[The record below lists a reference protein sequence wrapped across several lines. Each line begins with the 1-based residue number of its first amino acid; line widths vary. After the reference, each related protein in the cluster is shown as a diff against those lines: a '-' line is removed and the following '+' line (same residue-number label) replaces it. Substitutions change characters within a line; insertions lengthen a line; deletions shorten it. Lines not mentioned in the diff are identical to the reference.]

1 MITKAAGNPYNE
13 KEAEGFKEVI
23 EANGGTAIIQHP
35 EAPTADAQ
43 VSVIQSLI
51 SQDVDASV
59 WRPMIPMRCRQPGGG
74 YGSRH
79 QGKRP

>member
-51 SQDVDASV
+51 SQDAS
-59 WRPMIPMRCRQPGGG
+59 R
-74 YGSRH
+74 
-79 QGKRP
+79 